1 MKMTYFPA
9 RIIAAAALGGASAP
23 SHSLGVCPIMAA
35 PDRHVGQTMTIEGY
49 VIVGNHGVHML
60 EPGCEYE
67 INLVWSDRDFRG
79 RRAFLRIVRQLRGE
93 RMMVRL
99 RATGTFQNP
108 QPSEEPRNE
117 DGLRIEDCLICLLGP
132 YLDLAEVEVM
142 TAQRLSRLDARRYQ
156 NWLEDPGSGPFRP
169 SGSERE

>member
-1 MKMTYFPA
+1 
-9 RIIAAAALGGASAP
+9 
-23 SHSLGVCPIMAA
+23 MAA
-35 PDRHVGQTMTIEGY
+35 PDRHLDRTITIEGY

-67 INLVWSDRDFRG
+67 INLVESDREFRG
-79 RRAFLRIVRQLRGE
+79 RRAFRRVIRQLRGE

-99 RATGTFQNP
+99 RATGSFQNA
-108 QPSEEPRNE
+108 QPGAEPRIE

-132 YLDLAEVEVM
+132 YLDLAEVEIV

-156 NWLEDPGSGPFRP
+156 DWLENPGSGPFRP
-169 SGSERE
+169 SGSED